1 MSKKPVAVVLPSWDS
16 NEPRFITME
25 CKECSD
31 DRQFKNGKCVYN
43 QRLGFCYSVNEIVE
57 VLNNE
62 KELNELRTENNR
74 LLAYNSACEDTL
86 LNVDV
91 TLHQMITKAGNE
103 RDKKFKAAKIYNSS
117 SDIKDIKKTS
127 MLLDTVFYWEG
138 YLKALKDLKNE
149 IFPKESDKND

>member
-1 MSKKPVAVVLPSWDS
+1 MSKKPVAVVLPSWDP

-62 KELNELRTENNR
+62 KELNELRTENNK

-91 TLHQMITKAGNE
+91 TLHQMIDNATYEVEKRNME
-103 RDKKFKAAKIYNSS
+103 AKIKNSS
-117 SDIKDIKKTS
+117 PDLRDQVSYI
-127 MLLDTVFYWEG
+127 LDSVMYWQG
-138 YLKALKDLKNE
+138 YLKAAEDLKNE